1 MTPAAQGALRFA
13 RYGRDQGCE
22 LTSSR
27 AIGWGSMESSLAK
40 ITSDNRLSGIQALKE
55 LKPELWPE

>member
-1 MTPAAQGALRFA
+1 
-13 RYGRDQGCE
+13 
-22 LTSSR
+22 
-27 AIGWGSMESSLAK
+27 MESSLAK